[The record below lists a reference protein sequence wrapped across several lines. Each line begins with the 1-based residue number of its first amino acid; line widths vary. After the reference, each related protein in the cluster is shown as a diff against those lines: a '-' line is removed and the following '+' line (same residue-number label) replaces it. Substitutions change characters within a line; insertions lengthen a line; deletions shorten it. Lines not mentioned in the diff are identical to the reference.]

1 MLPKA
6 AGRGKAMA
14 KSSGKVSASAVARA
28 ELVMANAAQSQEKQE
43 KDEQFENDLL
53 AIVVELYSSPEKLP
67 RAKRRPLQSAF
78 HTKGSFLVRS

>member
-1 MLPKA
+1 MPPKA
-6 AGRGKAMA
+6 PGRGKAMA
-14 KSSGKVSASAVARA
+14 KSPGKVSASAVARA
-28 ELVMANAAQSQEKQE
+28 ELVMANAAQLQEKQE

-67 RAKRRPLQSAF
+67 AF